1 MSYELSTRLQTCLD
15 ALKPLQ
21 KIADIGTNHAYLPC
35 VGMLDNQLTYAIAA
49 DIGVGPL
56 ESAKATIKRYGLEA
70 KIETRLGG
78 GLSILAPSEVEGVVV
93 AGMGGKLIVSIL
105 DADIPLTTSFKR
117 LVLQPNI
124 DANLVRAWLSNHSF
138 TIIDEKIV
146 LDEGKFYEVIVA
158 EPTDEETS
166 YNELDLEFGPILRQT
181 PNDEVFKARWMKEF
195 NKNQEI
201 MDQLAVNHPR
211 LADLEARQA
220 LLSEVL
226 KCQS

>member
-1 MSYELSTRLQTCLD
+1 
-15 ALKPLQ
+15 
-21 KIADIGTNHAYLPC
+21 
-35 VGMLDNQLTYAIAA
+35 
-49 DIGVGPL
+49 
-56 ESAKATIKRYGLEA
+56 
-70 KIETRLGG
+70 
-78 GLSILAPSEVEGVVV
+78 
-93 AGMGGKLIVSIL
+93 MGGKLIVSIL

>member
-1 MSYELSTRLQTCLD
+1 MWS
-15 ALKPLQ
+15 
-21 KIADIGTNHAYLPC
+21 
-35 VGMLDNQLTYAIAA
+35 
-49 DIGVGPL
+49 
-56 ESAKATIKRYGLEA
+56 
-70 KIETRLGG
+70 
-78 GLSILAPSEVEGVVV
+78 
-93 AGMGGKLIVSIL
+93 
-105 DADIPLTTSFKR
+105 
-117 LVLQPNI
+117 
-124 DANLVRAWLSNHSF
+124 SF